1 MSLNARLV
9 GLDLSVSNG
18 DFLGSG
24 GRLTGYHT
32 AVSGEG
38 TPTAAQSD
46 SHAPWEGPYHRT
58 TSIASSSQASG
69 CLL

>member
-1 MSLNARLV
+1 M
-9 GLDLSVSNG
+9 SNG

-38 TPTAAQSD
+38 TPTAALSD
-46 SHAPWEGPYHRT
+46 SHTPWEGPYHRT
-58 TSIASSSQASG
+58 TSMASSSQASG